1 MTSLRCPNALLLTDL
16 KILELT
22 HIKLAGTQDAFTLA

>member
-22 HIKLAGTQDAFTLA
+22 LIKLAGTQ